1 VIAVFRT
8 ILKWVLRLVLLFAV
22 ILAILIAW
30 NFDTIQRHFLG
41 GVKVY
46 ETKPP
51 AMPSAIKRPA
61 ILVFSKTNG
70 YRHEDSIK
78 AAGGLLSAQAKAAGW
93 GYFQTENGAAFN
105 PDILSRFDAVVFN
118 NVSGDPFTADQ
129 RAAFKAYVENGGG
142 FVAIH
147 ASGGDFSYAWDWY
160 VNELIGT
167 QFIGHPMNPQFQK
180 ARVNVVDKSHPAT
193 ASLPDTLERT
203 DEWYS
208 FAKPPRRPD
217 YHVLMTLDESTYR
230 TVFEPSI
237 VYSKNIAMGKDHPI
251 TWWHCQGKGRAFYT
265 AMGHTKESY
274 AEPAYQSVL
283 AGAVRW
289 ALRLEG
295 QGCATP
301 SALVKNGK
309 Q

>member
-1 VIAVFRT
+1 MLRSIFKWLFRL
-8 ILKWVLRLVLLFAV
+8 ILLLLLIVA
-22 ILAILIAW
+22 AIVAW
-30 NFDTIQRHFLG
+30 NWDTIQRHFLG

-46 ETKPP
+46 ESLPP
-51 AMPSAIKRPA
+51 ALPAAIKRPA

-70 YRHEDSIK
+70 YRHEDSI
-78 AAGGLLSAQAKAAGW
+78 AAANSLLSAQAKSAGW

-105 PDILSRFDAVVFN
+105 PAFLSHFDALVFN
-118 NVSGDPFTADQ
+118 NVSGDPFTTDQ
-129 RAAFKAYVENGGG
+129 RAALKDYVEKGGG

-160 VNELIGT
+160 VNDLIGT

-193 ASLPDTLERT
+193 ASLPDSLERT

-208 FAKPPRRPD
+208 FAKPPRSPD
-217 YHVLMTLDESTYR
+217 YHVLMTIDESTYR
-230 TVFEPSI
+230 TVFEPTSF
-237 VYSKNIAMGKDHPI
+237 YSKDIAMGKGHPI
-251 TWWHCQGKGRAFYT
+251 VWWHCQGNGRAFYS

-274 AEPAYQSVL
+274 AEPAYQAIL

-295 QGCATP
+295 QGCEIP
-301 SALVKNGK
+301 SAPVKEATK
-309 Q
+309 